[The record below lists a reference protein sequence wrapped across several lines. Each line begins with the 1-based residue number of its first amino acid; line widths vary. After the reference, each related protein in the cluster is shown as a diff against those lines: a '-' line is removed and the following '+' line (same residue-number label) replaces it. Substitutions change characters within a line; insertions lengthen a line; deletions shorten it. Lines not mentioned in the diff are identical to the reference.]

1 MVTLVVIDCILVISE
16 LLIDLEILEVDK
28 ESSAPE
34 VSRSPKKLK
43 MDFLLVAMVEITFH
57 IAPFFLNESC
67 RFKTSSDFFQV
78 IHYISIGILS
88 IFMIEIA
95 VKIFAFRLD
104 FFKSKMEVFD
114 AIIVVVSF
122 VLDIVYAS
130 AEGVESAVGLIIIL
144 RLWRVTRILNG
155 KILLYMLCITHDSQE
170 WYMYHI
176 HPYKRN
182 SLSTSPVIY
191 RINIASC
198 HLIKMWI

>member
-1 MVTLVVIDCILVISE
+1 MSKYTDTSE
-16 LLIDLEILEVDK
+16 LRFGSVQNLYLELETRPLT
-28 ESSAPE
+28 EPF
-34 VSRSPKKLK
+34 RIHLK
-43 MDFLLVAMVEITFH
+43 MDFVLVAMVEITFH

-176 HPYKRN
+176 HPYKKKQ
-182 SLSTSPVIY
+182 SIHVPCYLSNQHRFLPS
-191 RINIASC
+191 
-198 HLIKMWI
+198 H